1 MPKLTSDADTPL
13 RVTLIT
19 LDGHLATAADRAFAR
34 LAREVP
40 GLSCS
45 MHCAGEWTNKPELLE
60 RCIDDINSANI
71 IIVCMLFMEE
81 HINPVLPALTAR
93 CDDCD
98 AMLCF
103 MCAGEAIRLT
113 RIGGFTMDGSQSG
126 PLALLRRLRGGKKHS
141 NGSSGARQMAM
152 LRRLPRILRFIP
164 GTAQDVRAY
173 FLAMQ
178 YWLSGSEH
186 NVRNL
191 IALMVSR
198 YAAGPREIHRKRVKV
213 EAPVEF
219 PDVGVYHP
227 SLKDQVSETIGDLPK
242 SKGKTANGKAASNGN
257 TLGTVGVL
265 VMRSYILAGNA
276 RHYDAVIEGLEAKG
290 LRVVTA
296 FASGLDARPAIER
309 FFLDGDRA
317 MVDAVVSLTGFSLVG
332 GPAYNNASAA
342 EEMLARLDVPYIAA
356 HGTEFQSLESWEAS
370 PSGLSPVETTMMVAI
385 PELDG
390 AIGPTLF
397 AGRSETATPAD
408 RRDMMP
414 EPERVAMLTARVA
427 RLVRLRKTGRR
438 KRRIAIT
445 LFNFPPN
452 GGAVGTAAHL
462 SVFKSLFNT
471 LGALRDAGYD
481 VELPAD
487 AETLREQ
494 VLEGNAAQFGTDAN
508 VHARVS
514 ADEHVR
520 REPWLDEIEQQWG
533 PAPGRQQSDGT
544 SIHILG
550 RQFGKVFVGIQPAFG
565 YEGDPMRLLFESGL
579 APTHAFSAFYRYL
592 REDFDAHAVLH
603 FGTHGALEFMPG
615 KQSGLSGRCWPD
627 RLIGHLPNFYLYAAN
642 NPSEGAIAKRRSGA
656 TLISYLTPAVTKAGL
671 YRELIDLQSSIERW
685 RTLDPAAARER
696 KSLAGVIHSQAVELE
711 LVEAGSEWCDTLD
724 DELSRADQKLVSS
737 DDTPDDM
744 VNKADPKLVARNNAL
759 DDAVNKVAA
768 KLDELRNSL
777 IPHGLHVVGEPV
789 DGEARRDWLA
799 AVAEASGVES
809 LTEQQFAA
817 IEAGDLGKLNG
828 GIDGETWAGLIK
840 VNRELA
846 RDSELPAIVHA
857 LDGGFVRPVPG
868 GDLMRTTDI
877 LPTGRNLHSFDPY
890 RMPSR
895 YAMIE
900 GAAQADEL
908 IQRYVDDT
916 GELPESIAI
925 VLWGTDN
932 MKTEGG
938 PIAQAL
944 RLIGARP
951 RFDAYGRLCGA
962 ELVPLTEL
970 GRPRIDAIMTLSGIF
985 RDLLPN
991 QTRLLAE
998 AAWLA
1003 ASAEDEPVDMNFV
1016 RKHALQYQQD
1026 CGCDLET
1033 AALRVFSNA
1042 NGAYGSNV
1050 NQLVDSGAWDD
1061 DDSLAEQCSRRKCY
1075 AYGRSG
1081 IPQREAELLARSL
1094 KDVDLSYQNLESA
1107 ELGITTIDH
1116 YFDTLGGITRAVQR
1130 SRGESVEV
1138 YIGDQTGDGNTIRTL
1153 SEQVALET
1161 RARMLNPKW
1170 YEGMLEHGYEG
1181 VRQIESHVTNTV
1193 GWSATTGKV
1202 APWVYQQ
1209 ISDTFVLDEN
1219 MRRRLASLNPA
1230 ASAKVANRLLEAQ
1243 ERQYWSPDPETLEAL
1258 ERAGEELE
1266 DVLEGITEVV
1276 AA

>member
-1 MPKLTSDADTPL
+1 MPKPTSDADAPL

-19 LDGHLATAADRAFAR
+19 LDGHLATAADRAFSR

-45 MHCAGEWTNKPELLE
+45 MHCAGEWTNKPELLQ
-60 RCIDDINSANI
+60 RGIDDIDSADI

-93 CDDCD
+93 RDDCD

-113 RIGGFTMDGSQSG
+113 RIGGFSMDGSQSG
-126 PLALLRRLRGGKKHS
+126 PLSLLRRLRGGKKHS

-191 IALMVSR
+191 IALMISR
-198 YAAGPREIHRKRVKV
+198 YAAGPREIHRKQVKV
-213 EAPVEF
+213 EPPVEF

-227 SLKDQVSETIGDLPK
+227 SLKDRVSEKIADLPAAT
-242 SKGKTANGKAASNGN
+242 GENGKNSENGEAR
-257 TLGTVGVL
+257 GTVGVL
-265 VMRSYILAGNA
+265 VMRSYILAGNS

-309 FFLDGDRA
+309 FFLDGDTA
-317 MVDAVVSLTGFSLVG
+317 TVDAVLSLTGFSLVG

-342 EEMLARLDVPYIAA
+342 EEILARLDVPYIAA

-397 AGRSETATPAD
+397 AGRSETAKPAD

-414 EPERVAMLTARVA
+414 EPERVATLTERVA

-438 KRRIAIT
+438 ERRLGIV

-462 SVFKSLFNT
+462 SVFKSLLNT
-471 LGALRDAGYD
+471 LRALRDAGYD

-487 AETLREQ
+487 AGTLREQ
-494 VLEGNAAQFGTDAN
+494 LLEGNAADFGSDAN

-520 REPWLDEIEQQWG
+520 REAWLDQIEQQWG
-533 PAPGRQQSDGT
+533 PAPGRQQSDGA
-544 SIHILG
+544 SIHVLG

-685 RTLDPAAARER
+685 RTLDPGATRER
-696 KSLAGVIHSQAVELE
+696 ERLAGVIRSQAVELE
-711 LVEAGSEWCDTLD
+711 LADAGAECGDTLD
-724 DELSRADQKLVSS
+724 EAVS
-737 DDTPDDM
+737 
-744 VNKADPKLVARNNAL
+744 AI
-759 DDAVNKVAA
+759 AA

-777 IPHGLHVVGEPV
+777 IPHGLHVVGEAV
-789 DGEARRDWLA
+789 DKDARRDWLA

-809 LTEQQFAA
+809 LTERQFDA

-828 GIDGETWAGLIK
+828 GIEAETWAGLVK

-846 RDSELPAIVHA
+846 RDSELPAVVHA

-895 YAMIE
+895 YAMTE

-908 IQRYVDDT
+908 VQRYVDDN

-962 ELVPLTEL
+962 ELVPLDEL

-1003 ASAEDEPVDMNFV
+1003 ASAEDEPVEMNFV
-1016 RKHALQYQQD
+1016 RKHALQYQKD

-1061 DDSLAEQCSRRKCY
+1061 DDSLAEQYSRRKCY

-1081 IPQREAELLARSL
+1081 VPQREAELLARSL
-1094 KDVDLSYQNLESA
+1094 KDVDLSYQNLEST

-1138 YIGDQTGDGNTIRTL
+1138 YIGDQTGDDNTIRTL

-1170 YEGMLEHGYEG
+1170 YESMLEHGYEG

-1266 DVLEGITEVV
+1266 DVLEGITEV
-1276 AA
+1276 AAA